1 MNALTIPIGT
11 LICDLSEKGV
21 KLSVISGD
29 LKVDA
34 PKGKVT
40 SNILGVLKDRKPEII
55 KELQSPKDAIQ
66 FGKLAD
72 PYSSAKLPNRTHI
85 EEAVSLYQKRGWVQI
100 FSGYLKQNIYLVKNK
115 ATRVPYPSI
124 TRYMKKETEALR
136 GLTLDELKTLH
147 EAKQLF
153 KGTINLGEN

>member
-1 MNALTIPIGT
+1 MNATMPVGT

-29 LKVDA
+29 LKVEA

-40 SNILGVLKDRKPEII
+40 SNILGVLKNRKPEII
-55 KELQSPKDAIQ
+55 RELQSPEDDIQ

-72 PYSSAKLPNRTHI
+72 PYSSAKLPNRIHL
-85 EEAVSLYQKRGWVQI
+85 EEAVSLYQKLGWVQI

-115 ATRVPYPSI
+115 ATRVPDPSI
-124 TRYMKKETEALR
+124 PRYTKEETEALR
-136 GLTLDELKTLH
+136 GLTLDEIKTLH

-153 KGTINLGEN
+153 KGTINVGEK